1 MDTLQKK
8 VQKNRDMRKNIQL
21 FAILLAAL
29 SAVSCKTRTQMIY
42 LEDMVEGEQYPAA
55 PAKDLVIQSDDKLTI
70 KVSCKN
76 PELALAFNMPTP
88 GNYSVSEEGNISSSS
103 SPNSTVHYTVSS
115 DGTIDFPV
123 LGKLQARGLTCR
135 ELSESIKSELQ
146 TRNLITDPFV
156 TTEIVNFT
164 YSVLGE
170 SKKVGTIEVKGKDRV
185 TILDA
190 IAQSGDLSQNAKLD
204 RIAVIRE
211 ENGKRQIYHC
221 NIRTKEIFDS
231 PVFYL
236 KQNDILYVEPSERK
250 AREEQRRDMQWI
262 FTGASLLTTVISLI
276 SLVKK

>member
-1 MDTLQKK
+1 
-8 VQKNRDMRKNIQL
+8 
-21 FAILLAAL
+21 
-29 SAVSCKTRTQMIY
+29 MIY
-42 LEDMVEGEQYPAA
+42 LEDMQEGVQYPTT

-103 SPNSTVHYTVSS
+103 GPNATAHYTVSN
-115 DGTIDFPV
+115 DGTIEFPV

-135 ELSESIKSELQ
+135 ELSESIKKELQ

-156 TTEIVNFT
+156 TSEILNFT

-170 SKKVGTIEVKGKDRV
+170 SGKVGTMEVKGKERI

-190 IAQSGDLSQNAKLD
+190 IAQAGDLKESSKLEN
-204 RIAVIRE
+204 IAVIRE

-221 NIRTKEIFDS
+221 NIRSKDIFES

-236 KQNDILYVEPSERK
+236 KQNDIIYIEPNEHK

-262 FTGASLLTTVISLI
+262 FTGASLITTIVSII
-276 SLVKK
+276 TLVTK